1 MIEVRALF
9 RVGTKTVPTL
19 LIGAMLIALPA
30 SADIDESAYEAGK
43 SVRSERERQRLQA
56 QLADEA
62 AAERQRADAEAA
74 EEARAWAEATARE
87 AARPYPERLTRRQC
101 TVCHEASNFST
112 RRHTWIAW
120 RIVVARMVW
129 INGAA
134 IDAELQGVIA
144 GYLADTYPAGPEER
158 IVEYGLPVALLALLA
173 LMVWAGRR
181 LLAWRRR
188 TSN

>member
-1 MIEVRALF
+1 MRQC
-9 RVGTKTVPTL
+9 L
-19 LIGAMLIALPA
+19 LVIWAMLIALPA
-30 SADIDESAYEAGK
+30 RADIDESAYEAGK
-43 SVRSERERQRLQA
+43 STYSERERQRLHEE
-56 QLADEA
+56 LADEV

-74 EEARAWAEATARE
+74 EQVRAQAEAAARE
-87 AARPYPERLTRRQC
+87 AARPYPERLAKRQC

-134 IDAELQGVIA
+134 IDAESQGIIT

-158 IVEYGLPVALLALLA
+158 IVEYGLPAALLAFLA

-188 TSN
+188 TSLRDVQV

>member
-1 MIEVRALF
+1 MRQC
-9 RVGTKTVPTL
+9 L
-19 LIGAMLIALPA
+19 LVIGAMLVALTA
-30 SADIDESAYEAGK
+30 HADIDESAYEAGK
-43 SVRSERERQRLQA
+43 SAHSESERQRLQA
-56 QLADEA
+56 ELADEA
-62 AAERQRADAEAA
+62 AAERQRAEAEAA
-74 EEARAWAEATARE
+74 EEARAQAEAAARE

-101 TVCHEASNFST
+101 TVCHEASNFLP

-120 RIVVARMVW
+120 RIIVARMVW

-134 IDAELQGVIA
+134 IDEESQGIIA

-181 LLAWRRR
+181 LLAWHRR